1 MSEEQ
6 NGDEMANRDQ
16 VYEGEMDPRVQEEL
30 ERLNRSSQQ
39 INSLE
44 TSLTKAR
51 NDYRN
56 LLQSIS
62 VELKAV
68 EKQLG
73 SCVKKA
79 RPYYEARSKYHVEKE
94 LALRAS
100 ERFEHAVS
108 RHGAA
113 REMVTVAEASLAT
126 SKNCRPD
133 EKIAWAEMLNSAT
146 EKVNSAE
153 KERLDAFEEHTQR
166 LKSFQIQETQMARL
180 QKSLKRHI
188 LNSKPY
194 FQLKSERMRNVDDKR
209 TVVTSLDQN
218 LILAKSDY
226 AAALRTLETISEQIH
241 LQRKL
246 ETLEITENGNGNGG
260 GAGSSSGLLDVP
272 DRPNSDQT
280 SFRSI
285 LSDMNRVDSTDHL
298 DNISDPNDSDRLSI
312 DSGMWTPGSGGCRNS
327 AGRLRPRNHTVSNG
341 GLTSLSTGNINA
353 ASGTAV
359 AGVAARELNRASS
372 SPSPRSTPPP
382 THRTQQDARNPS
394 QTPTQNE
401 AAEAQTP
408 TNDKMVSLDVR
419 NL

>member
-6 NGDEMANRDQ
+6 NGDDVQTRDE

-30 ERLNRSSQQ
+30 ERLNKSSQQ

-56 LLQSIS
+56 LLQNIS

-153 KERLDAFEEHTQR
+153 KERLDAFEEHTHR
-166 LKSFQIQETQMARL
+166 LKSFQVQERQMTRL

-194 FQLKSERMRNVDDKR
+194 FQLKSERMKNVDDKR

-246 ETLEITENGNGNGG
+246 ESLEITNGSDNVNE
-260 GAGSSSGLLDVP
+260 ASSSNGLLNVP

-327 AGRLRPRNHTVSNG
+327 AGRLRPRNQTTTN

-359 AGVAARELNRASS
+359 AGVVARELNRASS

-382 THRTQQDARNPS
+382 HRSTATQANNSETQQKEDN
-394 QTPTQNE
+394 
-401 AAEAQTP
+401 EAQTP
-408 TNDKMVSLDVR
+408 TNDNKMVSLDVR